1 MSVRT
6 GLVVDRT
13 GLVSAELDRLRLAGW
28 KFQVA
33 TSIEAAHRALT
44 RDAPLIGIVAFDRV
58 RTWELAEL
66 EPLFALPGHEWI
78 ALVEEGLLCG
88 EKLPSALLRHF
99 TDFHTL
105 PLRAERLLVTLG
117 HAYGKAAFCRSHED
131 TPGDSGRFGMTGSSR
146 RMLQLYRQLEKV
158 VKVDAPVLIGGESG
172 TGKELVSRAIH
183 QYSARAGG
191 PFIAMNCGAIPPT
204 LIHSELFGYER
215 GAFTGAV
222 QRKVGSIEAAN
233 HGVLFLDEIGDL
245 PLDLQASLLRFLQ
258 EKMIVRVGSNERLKI
273 DVRVLAATHVDLQ
286 RAVAEGK
293 FRQDLYY
300 RLNVLGL
307 QVPALRERK
316 EDIPLL
322 AQTVF
327 ANNCGQLA
335 SQVRGFSTKA
345 LRAMVDYDWPGNVRE
360 LVNRVQHAMIMSENR
375 LISVADLGLP
385 AGPGDATPTLGELRT
400 TVEREVVEA
409 SLRKYSNNISE
420 TARQLGISRVT
431 LYRLIDRLKIVL

>member
-6 GLVVDRT
+6 GLLMDRT
-13 GLVSAELDRLRLAGW
+13 GLVSAELDRLGLAGW
-28 KFQVA
+28 KFQVV
-33 TSIEAAHRALT
+33 TSIEAARRALA
-44 RDAPLIGIVAFDRV
+44 RDSLLIGMVAFDRA

-66 EPLFALPGHEWI
+66 EPLFALPGQEWI
-78 ALVEEGLLCG
+78 ALLEEGLLCG

-105 PLRAERLLVTLG
+105 PLHAERLLVTLG
-117 HAYGKAAFCRSHED
+117 HAYGKAAFCRSHVD
-131 TPGDSGRFGMTGSSR
+131 TPGGSGRFGMTGSSS

-233 HGVLFLDEIGDL
+233 QGVLFLDEIGDL

-258 EKMIVRVGSNERLKI
+258 EKMIARVGSNERLKI

-409 SLRKYSNNISE
+409 SLKKYRNNISE
-420 TARQLGISRVT
+420 TARQLGVSRVT